1 MYFCLLCDGAFSR
14 ITEFYVNTV
23 EKPSQQSR
31 MVGWQIL
38 NNQAGLQG
46 NKYDVMLTV
55 ATMSIKGQIKIL
67 QNRRTVDYS
76 YISRLLSHS
85 SKREKRVRGGNTFSL
100 QWVCCNVLFVE
111 LSFSICSIF
120 RVENLHVVSYSEL
133 FAFVIVLFLNTA
145 TDGGLLHS
153 YFITIPVVFQ

>member
-1 MYFCLLCDGAFSR
+1 MYFCLLCDGAFRR

-145 TDGGLLHS
+145 TDGGLLS
-153 YFITIPVVFQ
+153 YFITIPVFQ

>member
-145 TDGGLLHS
+145 TDGGLLS
-153 YFITIPVVFQ
+153 YFITIPVFQ

>member
-1 MYFCLLCDGAFSR
+1 
-14 ITEFYVNTV
+14 
-23 EKPSQQSR
+23 
-31 MVGWQIL
+31 
-38 NNQAGLQG
+38 
-46 NKYDVMLTV
+46 MLTV

-85 SKREKRVRGGNTFSL
+85 SKREKRVRGDNTFSL

-133 FAFVIVLFLNTA
+133 FASVIVLFLNTA